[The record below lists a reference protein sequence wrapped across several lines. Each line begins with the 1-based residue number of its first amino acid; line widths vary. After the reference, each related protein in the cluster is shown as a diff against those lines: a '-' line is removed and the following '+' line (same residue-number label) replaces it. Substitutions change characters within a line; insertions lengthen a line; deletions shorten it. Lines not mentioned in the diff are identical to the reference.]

1 MLLSSSNRKYPPF
14 SLLSYF
20 SVVVCLR
27 CLLHH
32 ILLLIAC
39 TIRENREFVF
49 IIIVQFM
56 MSANN
61 RVPLVFKIE
70 FVCLCITPSQYH
82 HCANLS
88 EDIELIKCLSD
99 IFCRVCIM
107 DNWENMPY
115 LNWRPFVFS
124 VSISFAFFLSL
135 SFALSVSPPVFP
147 YASSS
152 VSLPLSPCLSAS
164 ASLPM
169 PVCPFS
175 LPPSHSFILSL
186 FLSLIIK
193 T

>member
-14 SLLSYF
+14 PLLSYF

-39 TIRENREFVF
+39 TFRENREFVF

-61 RVPLVFKIE
+61 RVPLVFKIV

-88 EDIELIKCLSD
+88 EDIELIKCLSH

-135 SFALSVSPPVFP
+135 FFALSVSPPVFP

-152 VSLPLSPCLSAS
+152 VSLPISPCLSPS

-169 PVCPFS
+169 PACPFS